1 MRRENLS
8 GKKVYNDI
16 KRRFVRNIIVIFLLS
31 DLKILG
37 TVKAI
42 FFTKR
47 GFTFWYLPGKSEN
60 AGNIYV
66 GL

>member
-42 FFTKR
+42 FFLQKGGSHFGT
-47 GFTFWYLPGKSEN
+47 YQEN
-60 AGNIYV
+60 LKMQGTYM
-66 GL
+66 